1 MEEIAHELIGIAAGR
16 EPTAV
21 ATLFADEVGHAT
33 PKLDVRGAVFR
44 DGAVLL
50 VHEAVSRRWTLPG
63 GWADIGESAGES
75 AAREVREESG
85 YTVEPVKLVALHD
98 RERRGYLPH
107 PWYTHKAT
115 FLCALTDPAAE
126 PSAHDAEVLGVGF
139 CPETGL
145 PEIDENPTSRA
156 LLATCFAHARDP
168 SLPTEFD

>member
-1 MEEIAHELIGIAAGR
+1 VEQIAHELIGAAAGIA
-16 EPTAV
+16 PADVAV
-21 ATLFADEVGHAT
+21 LFGDEVGHAT

-44 DGAVLL
+44 DGGLLL
-50 VHEAVSRRWTLPG
+50 VHEAVSGLWTLPG
-63 GWADIGESAGES
+63 GWADVGESAGES

-115 FLCALTDPAAE
+115 FLCALTDPSAE
-126 PSAHDAEVLGVGF
+126 PVAHDAEVLDVGF
-139 CPETGL
+139 FPEAGL
-145 PEIDENPTSRA
+145 PEIDENRTSRE
-156 LLATCFAHARDP
+156 LIATCFAHARDP